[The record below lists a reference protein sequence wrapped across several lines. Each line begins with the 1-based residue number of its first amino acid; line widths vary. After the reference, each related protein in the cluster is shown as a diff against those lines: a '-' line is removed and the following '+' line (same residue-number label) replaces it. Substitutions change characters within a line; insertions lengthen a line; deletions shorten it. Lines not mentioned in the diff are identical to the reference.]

1 MVCFEVIDAGW
12 SNAEFLDEMLRA
24 GVRMGEVRGQI
35 RAVTHLDISAEDVE
49 LAIRAAADIL
59 QSNPRGM
66 GSSVGSRTRT
76 GY

>member
-1 MVCFEVIDAGW
+1 
-12 SNAEFLDEMLRA
+12 
-24 GVRMGEVRGQI
+24 VRGQI
-35 RAVTHLDISAEDVE
+35 RAVTHLGVSAEDVE

-59 QSNPRGM
+59 QSNRRGM